1 MELNSYELSRNLFDW
16 SYENP
21 EKINTNHIALYFFI
35 IEHCNRLGWKEK
47 FGLPTG
53 MAKEAIGIRNYRT
66 YINTLNDLIEFGFIK
81 LIEKSKNQ
89 YSSNIVAIVKNTK
102 AHTKA
107 LDKARSKHIQ
117 KQVQSIDSIN
127 KQYNKET
134 LEQNNKETIDL
145 IYSLYPSNCP
155 NRKSSTGKCS
165 KDKIKIEQL
174 LKTRSKDELETI
186 INNYIEDCNKSG
198 TYLKN
203 FGTFLNQLPEVEK
216 VPEIIPELQITFRR
230 EGCLDV
236 KVPLS
241 NWAQTKKMY
250 GPQIIWTNELEILGK
265 EIEV

>member
-1 MELNSYELSRNLFDW
+1 MELNGYDLSRNLFNW

-107 LDKARSKHIQ
+107 LDKAMQKQIQ
-117 KQVQSIDSIN
+117 KQVKSIDSIN
-127 KQYNKET
+127 KQENKET
-134 LEQNNKETIDL
+134 NKPIRSE
-145 IYSLYPSNCP
+145 
-155 NRKSSTGKCS
+155 
-165 KDKIKIEQL
+165 IEYF
-174 LKTRSKDELETI
+174 KI
-186 INNYIEDCNKSG
+186 INHLKITIEENQKLIELGYSQSKINDIYERIENYKDNKKYSSLFL
-198 TYLKN
+198 TAKNWLKLDAEKN
-203 FGTFLNQLPEVEK
+203 KLNGLTVQSPPK
-216 VPEIIPELQITFRR
+216 SIYDKFQRI
-230 EGCLDV
+230 
-236 KVPLS
+236 
-241 NWAQTKKMY
+241 
-250 GPQIIWTNELEILGK
+250 
-265 EIEV
+265 